1 MARGGMWII
10 SGRVDP
16 FEGMVFASE
25 VGMVT
30 VTISGADKSGAL
42 ARISALLIRNGY
54 PVKGQQMADSGSGS
68 KLVKISLD
76 VNNVD
81 RAKLAAAIKGLSSEY
96 SVVSVEGAQSGP
108 APSVKEIAEKFPD
121 IATLVQAFGESFGA
135 EVRDRELFEAG
146 RKIGA
151 FHYEKEWS
159 FGSPLKMP
167 TALRRTLVPALEA
180 VGKVE
185 ATDTEVTFPDSPLCG
200 GTGVPCCG
208 FLGGFMQG
216 FLDAGPLTA
225 NTRVQRGSCRAKGGA
240 RCTFKVEYDL

>member
-1 MARGGMWII
+1 
-10 SGRVDP
+10 
-16 FEGMVFASE
+16 
-25 VGMVT
+25 MVT
-30 VTISGADKSGAL
+30 ITISGADKSGAL
-42 ARISALLIRNGY
+42 ARISALLIRSGY
-54 PVKGQQMADSGSGS
+54 PVKGQQVAESGQGQ
-68 KLVKISLD
+68 KLVKVSVD
-76 VNNVD
+76 VANVD
-81 RAKLAAAIKGLSSEY
+81 RAKLTAAIKSLGPGY

-121 IATLVQAFGESFGA
+121 IAALVQVYGASFGA

-151 FHYEKEWS
+151 FQYEKEWS

-167 TALRRTLVPALEA
+167 TALKRTLVPALEA

-200 GTGVPCCG
+200 AGVACCS

-225 NTRVQRGSCRAKGGA
+225 NTRVQTASCRAKGGA
-240 RCTFKVEYDL
+240 QCTFTVEYDL